1 MRKIDVELCECVPQ
15 TRRWS
20 GWSNVSKI
28 NDIRLKKDILLFFED
43 MKEEV
48 FSECKIDRKILF

>member
-1 MRKIDVELCECVPQ
+1 MCSANTSLKRVI
-15 TRRWS
+15 
-20 GWSNVSKI
+20 NVSKI